1 MGQADD
7 TLPKPIDGEISADK
21 CSKEDEVM
29 EEEIVEDSD
38 KEGGDESGR
47 VGA

>member
-1 MGQADD
+1 
-7 TLPKPIDGEISADK
+7 LPKPIDGEIGAHK

-38 KEGGDESGR
+38 KEGAGES
-47 VGA
+47 